1 MSKIFQ
7 SGTQVLNNTLNTLS
21 IYGNPLS
28 GTANRLDACEDV
40 SELNKSNG
48 SILVYNSSTD
58 KYELTE
64 DSQDVGSF

>member
-28 GTANRLDACEDV
+28 GTANRLDPCEDV

-64 DSQDVGSF
+64 DSQDGGSF

>member
-64 DSQDVGSF
+64 DSQDGRSF

>member
-58 KYELTE
+58 KYELTA
-64 DSQDVGSF
+64 DSQDGGTF